1 MLFKTTTFTLP
12 FVIFVLFM
20 GVTSAAVKQLR
31 NACAFASEPYCTV
44 LDLEGNLSAPS
55 ALSNGGAL
63 QKHAN
68 VRQTVA
74 PLATFLMH
82 VIALATRPPRIASR
96 LSDRLFHLWV

>member
-1 MLFKTTTFTLP
+1 MLFKTSIFTFP

-20 GVTSAAVKQLR
+20 GVRSAAVKQLR
-31 NACAFASEPYCTV
+31 NVCAFASEPYCTV

-55 ALSNGGAL
+55 TLSNGGAL
-63 QKHAN
+63 QKHAT

-82 VIALATRPPRIASR
+82 VIALATRPPQ